1 MKVKGNR
8 IEVGEWFIWIRP
20 TNDVYGDMP
29 DIVFQVSNKKELV
42 SWNFDTLEEAW
53 EKVNERV

>member
-8 IEVGEWFIWIRP
+8 IVLDNGYIQIKVCNDDLDFIVVMNNGR
-20 TNDVYGDMP
+20 THC
-29 DIVFQVSNKKELV
+29 
-42 SWNFDTLEEAW
+42 FDTLEEAW

>member
-20 TNDVYGDMP
+20 LLDIDSGLSDVK
-29 DIVFQVSNKKELV
+29 FQVSHNKKLV
-42 SWNFDTLEEAW
+42 CWSFDTLEEAW
-53 EKVNERV
+53 EKVNER